1 MRPIRTLERANMTKR
16 SCLFL
21 IAALAASPA
30 AAHVSLE
37 TKQATVGAPYK
48 AVFTVPHGCKGSPT
62 VKIRVQIPEGVIA
75 VKPMPKAGWSVDVVE
90 GKYAGEYDFHGNKL
104 SSGVKEVAWSGG
116 KLPDKNYDEFVMQ
129 TMLTDVLKP
138 NTILYFP
145 VVQECETG
153 VSRWIEIPAGGAGHS
168 HDSKSEGKAPA
179 PGVKLLPKP

>member
-1 MRPIRTLERANMTKR
+1 MKR

-37 TKQATVGAPYK
+37 TKQATVGASYK
-48 AVFTVPHGCKGSPT
+48 AVFTVPHGCAGSPT
-62 VKIRVQIPEGVIA
+62 VKIRVQVPEGVIA
-75 VKPMPKAGWSVDVVE
+75 VKPMPKAGWTVDVVE
-90 GKYAGEYDFHGNKL
+90 GKYSGEYDYHGNKL

-129 TMLTDVLKP
+129 TFLTDKLKP
-138 NTILYFP
+138 NTMLYFP

-153 VSRWIEIPAGGAGHS
+153 VSRWIEIPAEGAGHS
-168 HDSKSEGKAPA
+168 HGGKSGGKSEGNSPA